1 MKVNRRVKNP
11 NGSDKTT
18 PSSSKRDNKGSKI
31 ELDDST
37 EQSTSNW
44 IRFIIIIILGL
55 VFSILNRY
63 HVATVFENS
72 RHFSHLSNL
81 EREMSFRSEMG
92 MYYSYYKRLVESPS
106 FFEGLYDITHD
117 NLTEYPSKINTLERF
132 NLLPEVLISGL
143 YRVYSSLTAHLEIS
157 TKECWQ
163 VERGSGLAPIISC
176 VGTGD
181 PVYFYLEVAWVC
193 ASFTTWLIFVYAF
206 VLSDSISGAAFA
218 VLAFFCNHGESTRVQ
233 WAPPLRE
240 TFAYP
245 FVLTQML
252 LVAIILRQ
260 TKHINEENISFK
272 NSVLIVS
279 LSISTCVCLVLW
291 QFSQFVLATQTLAVL
306 IMCNL
311 TVISKEAALI
321 IVLGQM
327 LGVVQSLAAM
337 FGNELLLTS
346 IFTCLLLSSISTLI
360 FVSPVVEKRWN
371 FIARGAFVM
380 SFVTFLTLVL
390 KTRVFTANQDSHI
403 VNILKSKLTNFKDF
417 HSLLYVC
424 APEFDFLGWE
434 AVLNLTTTWLLPTC
448 IIVVGF
454 VIAHWLPLLEFK
466 SKAHFRP
473 LKNLEPDVV
482 YTFLQCGMFAVMAGM
497 VMRLKLFL
505 TPHMCIVGALI
516 RSQKYFKSRIGTI
529 AHWGLF
535 TIIVGGMCAKGYS
548 NIMTQR
554 NVEGEYSN
562 IHLEELLMWIESS
575 TERSAVF
582 GGTMPI
588 MASVLLSTQR
598 PIVNHPHYEDAK
610 LRERTKKVYSI
621 YSRKPPEEVFKMLSL
636 LGVEYVVLS
645 RSWCYRESSSGC
657 KMSDLWDVE
666 DPINEGKPEV
676 CKQLIANTPLPF
688 VREFSNQ
695 EYTVLRLPTPYVE
708 LTGVKQVAI

>member
-1 MKVNRRVKNP
+1 MTINRRNKNS
-11 NGSDKTT
+11 NVSDKKM
-18 PSSSKRDNKGSKI
+18 SSSKRENKDCKVDVDDLSKC
-31 ELDDST
+31 
-37 EQSTSNW
+37 NW
-44 IRFIIIIILGL
+44 IRIVIVLILGSA
-55 VFSILNRY
+55 FSILNRY

-72 RHFSHLSNL
+72 RHLSHLSNL

-106 FFEGLYDITHD
+106 FFDGLHDITHD

-132 NLLPEVLISGL
+132 NLLPEVVISGM
-143 YRVYSSLTAHLEIS
+143 YRVYNRLTAHFEIA

-163 VERGSGLAPIISC
+163 VERGSGLPPIISC
-176 VGTGD
+176 VGAGD
-181 PVYFYLEVAWVC
+181 PVYFYLEVAWAC
-193 ASFTTWLIFVYAF
+193 ASFTTSLIFLYAF
-206 VLSDSISGAAFA
+206 VLSDSISGACFA
-218 VLAFFCNHGESTRVQ
+218 VLAFFSNHGESTRVQ

-252 LVAIILRQ
+252 LVAVILRQ
-260 TKHINEENISFK
+260 TKHVNEENMSFR

-279 LSISTCVCLVLW
+279 LSISTWLCLMLW

-311 TVISKEAALI
+311 TVISKESTLI
-321 IVLGQM
+321 IILGQM

-371 FIARGAFVM
+371 FVVRGTFVM

-403 VNILKSKLTNFKDF
+403 LNILKSKLTNFKDF

-434 AVLNLTTTWLLPTC
+434 AVKNLNTTWLLPTC
-448 IIVVGF
+448 ILVFVVVLF
-454 VIAHWLPLLEFK
+454 NWLPLFEFY
-466 SKAHFRP
+466 SKTHFRP

-505 TPHMCIVGALI
+505 TPHLCIVSALI
-516 RSQKYFKSRIGTI
+516 RSQKYFKNLFGTT

-548 NIMTQR
+548 NLMTQR

-562 IHLEELLMWIESS
+562 VSLEELLMWIESN
-575 TERSAVF
+575 TERNAVF

-588 MASVLLSTQR
+588 MASVLLSTHR

-621 YSRKPPEEVFKMLSL
+621 YSRKPPEEVFKTLSS

-666 DPINEGKPEV
+666 DPDNQGKPEV
-676 CKQLIANTPLPF
+676 CKQLISDTPLPF
-688 VREFSNQ
+688 LREFSNQ
-695 EYTVLRLPTPYVE
+695 EYTVLRLTTPYVE
-708 LTGVKQVAI
+708 LKGVKQVTI